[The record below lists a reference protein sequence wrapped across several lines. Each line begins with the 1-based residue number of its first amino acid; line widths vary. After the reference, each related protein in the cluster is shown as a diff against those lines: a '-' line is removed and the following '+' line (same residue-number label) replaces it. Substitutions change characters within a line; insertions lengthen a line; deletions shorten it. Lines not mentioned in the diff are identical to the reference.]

1 MNRGDIMD
9 KSIAIYVLSDSIGE
23 TGEQVARAAVSQF
36 NPDKYEVRRFPY
48 ITEEDQ
54 ILEIFEEAKNEKS
67 IIIYTIVIERLRN
80 YIIEMGQVYDIPVVD
95 LMTPAL
101 DALEQVLGYEPKRE
115 SGLIRRLDEKYFKKV
130 EAVEFAVK
138 YDDGKDT
145 RGIKKADIVL
155 VGVSR
160 TSKTPLSMYLAHK
173 NFKVA
178 NVPLV
183 PEVPAPEELF
193 LKDTKRVFGL
203 IANPFKLNE
212 IRQERLKS
220 LGLSNNAN
228 YASIERI
235 NLELE
240 YSKKIMEKLDCT
252 VIDVSNKAVEET
264 AGIVMDYMKK
274 NFGEEIMD

>member
-9 KSIAIYVLSDSIGE
+9 NSITVYILSDSIGE
-23 TGEQVARAAVSQF
+23 TGEQVARAAISQF
-36 NPDKYEVRRFPY
+36 NPEKYDIRRFPY
-48 ITEEDQ
+48 ITEKNQ
-54 ILEIFEEAKNEKS
+54 IVEVFQEAENENS
-67 IIIYTIVIERLRN
+67 IIIYTMVIKELRN
-80 YIIEMGQVYDIPVVD
+80 FIIQMGSDLNIPVVD

-101 DALEQVLGYEPKRE
+101 DALENVLGYEPKRE
-115 SGLIRRLDEKYFKKV
+115 SGLIRKLDEKYFKKV

-173 NFKVA
+173 HFKVA

-183 PEVPAPEELF
+183 PEVPAPYEIF
-193 LKDTKRVFGL
+193 AKDVKRVFGL

-228 YASIERI
+228 YASLDRI
-235 NLELE
+235 KLELE
-240 YSKKIMEKLDCT
+240 YSQEIMKKLNCT

-264 AGIVMDYMKK
+264 AGIVLEHMKR
-274 NFGEEIMD
+274 NFGDEI

>member
-1 MNRGDIMD
+1 MD
-9 KSIAIYVLSDSIGE
+9 TSVTIYVLSDSIGE
-23 TGEQVARAAVSQF
+23 TGEQVAKAAISQF
-36 NPDKYEVRRFPY
+36 NPEKYEVRRFPY
-48 ITEEDQ
+48 ITHEDQ
-54 ILEIFEEAKNEKS
+54 IMEVFEEAKNGRS
-67 IIIYTIVIERLRN
+67 VIIYTIVIEKLKN
-80 YIIEMGQVYDIPVVD
+80 FIIEKGKEHNIPTVD

-101 DALEQVLGYEPKRE
+101 DAIQTVLEYEPKIE
-115 SGLIRRLDEKYFKKV
+115 SGLIRRLDEQYFKKV

-173 NFKVA
+173 HFKVA

-183 PEVPAPEELF
+183 PEVPAPQELF
-193 LKDTKRVFGL
+193 LKDPRRVFGL

-220 LGLSNNAN
+220 LGLNNDAN

-235 NLELE
+235 KLELE
-240 YSKKIMEKLDCT
+240 YSKEVMEKLNCT

-264 AGIVMDYMKK
+264 AGIVIDYMKE
-274 NFGEEIMD
+274 NFGEYLIVD

>member
-1 MNRGDIMD
+1 MSEIIESV
-9 KSIAIYVLSDSIGE
+9 SIYIISDSLGE
-23 TGEQVARAAVSQF
+23 TGAYITRAAIFQF
-36 NPDKYEVRRFPY
+36 EGLNYNIIKIPY
-48 ITEEDQ
+48 ITN
-54 ILEIFEEAKNEKS
+54 LTSLKEALKSVHKEKNS
-67 IIIYTIVIERLRN
+67 IIFYTLVDKNLVDYVCSFATEHDLVAVDVLSPIIDAIKGFTGIKPIGKPGKIIRIDENYWKRIES
-80 YIIEMGQVYDIPVVD
+80 I
-95 LMTPAL
+95 
-101 DALEQVLGYEPKRE
+101 
-115 SGLIRRLDEKYFKKV
+115 
-130 EAVEFAVK
+130 EFAVK

-193 LKDTKRVFGL
+193 LKDVRRVFGL

-235 NLELE
+235 KLELE
-240 YSKKIMEKLDCT
+240 YSKKIMEKLNCK

-264 AGIVMDYMKK
+264 AGIVIDRMKK
-274 NFGEEIMD
+274 NFGEEILD

>member
-1 MNRGDIMD
+1 MDINN
-9 KSIAIYVLSDSIGE
+9 ITVYVLSDSIGE

-36 NPDKYEVRRFPY
+36 NPSKYEVRRFPY
-48 ITEEDQ
+48 ITDVDQ
-54 ILEIFEEAKNEKS
+54 MKEIFEEARRERS
-67 IIIYTIVIERLRN
+67 VVLYTIVIDELKEAA
-80 YIIEMGQVYDIPVVD
+80 ITMGKAYGIPVVD
-95 LMTPAL
+95 LMTPTLNAL
-101 DALEQVLGYEPKRE
+101 QSVLEYEPKRE
-115 SGLIRRLDEKYFKKV
+115 SGLIRRLDEQYFKKV

-193 LKDTKRVFGL
+193 QKDTKHIIGL
-203 IANPFKLNE
+203 IANPMKLNE
-212 IRQERLKS
+212 IRQERLRS

-228 YASIERI
+228 YTSIERI
-235 NLELE
+235 KMELE
-240 YSKKIMEKLDCT
+240 YSKRIMDRLGCF

-264 AGIVMDYMKK
+264 AGIILDKMKE
-274 NFGEEIMD
+274 NFGDEILD

>member
-1 MNRGDIMD
+1 MNRGEIMD
-9 KSIAIYVLSDSIGE
+9 KGITIYVLSDSIGE

-36 NPDKYEVRRFPY
+36 NPERYEVRRFPY

-54 ILEIFEEAKNEKS
+54 IVEVFEEAKNERS
-67 IIIYTIVIERLRN
+67 IIIYTIVIEKLKN
-80 YIIEMGQVYDIPVVD
+80 FIIEMGTVFNIPVVD

-101 DALEQVLGYEPKRE
+101 DALENVLEYEPKRE
-115 SGLIRRLDEKYFKKV
+115 SGLIRKLDEKYFKKV

-173 NFKVA
+173 HFKVA

-183 PEVPAPEELF
+183 PEVPAPEEIF
-193 LKDTKRVFGL
+193 AKDVKRVFGL

-220 LGLSNNAN
+220 LGLNNNAN

-240 YSKKIMEKLDCT
+240 YSKKIMEKLNCI

-264 AGIVMDYMKK
+264 AGIVMDYMKE
-274 NFGEEIMD
+274 NFGEEILD

>member
-1 MNRGDIMD
+1 MNRGEIMD
-9 KSIAIYVLSDSIGE
+9 KGITIYVLSDSIGE
-23 TGEQVARAAVSQF
+23 TGEQVARAAISQF
-36 NPDKYEVRRFPY
+36 NPERYEIRRFPY
-48 ITEEDQ
+48 ITEKDQ
-54 ILEIFEEAKNEKS
+54 IIEVFEEAKTERS
-67 IIIYTIVIERLRN
+67 IVIYTIVTEKLKN
-80 YIIEMGQVYDIPVVD
+80 FVIEMGTVFNIPVVD

-101 DALEQVLGYEPKRE
+101 SALENVLEYEPKRE
-115 SGLIRRLDEKYFKKV
+115 SGLIRKLDEKYFRKV

-173 NFKVA
+173 HFKVA

-193 LKDTKRVFGL
+193 AKDVKRVFGL

-240 YSKKIMEKLDCT
+240 YSKKIMEKLKCT

-264 AGIVMDYMKK
+264 AGIVIDYMKE
-274 NFGEEIMD
+274 NFGEEILD

>member
-1 MNRGDIMD
+1 MD
-9 KSIAIYVLSDSIGE
+9 KNITIYVLSDSIGE

-36 NPDKYEVRRFPY
+36 SPEKYEVRRFPY
-48 ITEEDQ
+48 ITVEEQ
-54 ILEIFEEAKNEKS
+54 IKEVFEEAMSEKS
-67 IIIYTIVIERLRN
+67 IIIYTIVIDKLRSFV
-80 YIIEMGQVYDIPVVD
+80 IEMGKVYNIPVVD
-95 LMTPAL
+95 LMTPTLEAL
-101 DALEQVLGYEPKRE
+101 QNVLGYEPKRE
-115 SGLIRRLDEKYFKKV
+115 SGLIRKLDEKYFKKV

-173 NFKVA
+173 HFKVA

-183 PEVPAPEELF
+183 PEVPAPVELF
-193 LKDTKRVFGL
+193 EKDVKRVFGL

-220 LGLSNNAN
+220 LGLNNNAN

-240 YSKKIMEKLDCT
+240 YSKKIMEKLNCI

-264 AGIVMDYMKK
+264 AGIVMDYMKD
-274 NFGEEIMD
+274 NFGEEMLD